1 MERTTFSVL
10 FYIRR
15 TKLTRNGEAPI
26 LLRLTVNGCRIDAYV
41 KKTILPELW
50 STTKGKALE
59 KNDYCRQLNLYLDS
73 VKMRLMKI
81 QREMEI
87 DGELVSAKAV
97 LDRYQG
103 RDQPVRR
110 TLMEVFQEHNDK
122 CRALFGIDMSA
133 STVERYE
140 TSLKHTQEFMQHTY
154 GKDDIYFDEMSR
166 QFVEDYELYLKTVR
180 KCNLTPRPS
189 TSRTL
194 RKLPVSL
201 LIRNG

>member
-26 LLRLTVNGCRIDAYV
+26 LLRLTVNGCRIDAYA

-180 KCNLTPRPS
+180 KCNLTPRSS

-201 LIRNG
+201 LI